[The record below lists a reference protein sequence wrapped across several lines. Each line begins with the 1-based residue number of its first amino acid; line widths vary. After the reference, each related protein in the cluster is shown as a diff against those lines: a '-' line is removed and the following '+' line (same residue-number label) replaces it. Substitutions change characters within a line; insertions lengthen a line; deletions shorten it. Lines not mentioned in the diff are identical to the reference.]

1 MCMDGFNGVGGS
13 GISRCDRY
21 LNTFYN
27 PNKLNC
33 KNQERKKCLNNKSKH
48 LSLFRCEPGYFG
60 FPNCQNCSCAEPGSS
75 SNVCDELS
83 GKVKNNE
90 THFKSYPYFRNTNSK
105 SKVISETIILA
116 F

>member
-1 MCMDGFNGVGGS
+1 MRQVSKYFLQS
-13 GISRCDRY
+13 KQTES
-21 LNTFYN
+21 LA
-27 PNKLNC
+27 
-33 KNQERKKCLNNKSKH
+33 RKKCLNNKSKH

-90 THFKSYPYFRNTNSK
+90 THFKSYPYFRK
-105 SKVISETIILA
+105 SFNYDKQICV
-116 F
+116 